1 MNIAK
6 AKIAKINLRKMKWG
20 VISRWYVR
28 SYLRSNYDQI
38 NNIIKIKKLKEPI
51 RLSRLEMCK
60 FIVLNKH
67 FKKLWIQCHP
77 GSEWDG
83 NVNKIIKSLYRIA
96 KDGSRF
102 ASTTTIPGLGII
114 SSLPGTMRTG
124 KFRIK

>member
-1 MNIAK
+1 MNTAK

-38 NNIIKIKKLKEPI
+38 NKTIKIKKLKEPI
-51 RLSRLEMCK
+51 RLNRLEMCK
-60 FIVLNKH
+60 FIVLNKN
-67 FKKLWIQCHP
+67 FKKLWIDNHP
-77 GSEWDG
+77 GSKWDG
-83 NVNKIIKSLYRIA
+83 KVNKIIKSLYRIA

>member
-1 MNIAK
+1 MSIAK
-6 AKIAKINLRKMKWG
+6 AKILTINQRKKQWG

-38 NNIIKIKKLKEPI
+38 NNIIKIKKLKKPI

-60 FIVLNKH
+60 FIVLNEH
-67 FKKLWIQCHP
+67 FKELWIKFHP
-77 GSEWDG
+77 GSKWDG

-102 ASTTTIPGLGII
+102 ASTTNIPGLGLI
-114 SSLPGTMRTG
+114 SVLPGTVRTAN
-124 KFRIK
+124 FRIK